1 MDFDCPNQRRC
12 IRGCTCPSRTG
23 ALSCLARIY
32 THYSKS
38 QNEVDAVVRGHM
50 AVLFG
55 LLMERSPANQHTL
68 LNALSGLDSRSK
80 LGTLLQH
87 AQDFTLFYVALS
99 RKMAEAQS
107 REEGAEEESEDTVDA
122 HSSVSGSALRDTKG
136 EAVAKGV
143 VAFLRRLR
151 DDS

>member
-1 MDFDCPNQRRC
+1 MSGNATTPTPT
-12 IRGCTCPSRTG
+12 IPGIPPAIAS
-23 ALSCLARIY
+23 
-32 THYSKS
+32 
-38 QNEVDAVVRGHM
+38 
-50 AVLFG
+50 
-55 LLMERSPANQHTL
+55 LLPPGTQLPPGVTFSPDEPPAYILTL
-68 LNALSGLDSRSK
+68 LQI
-80 LGTLLQH
+80 LQH